1 MYDRQVRRRRIVL
14 AVFLIAS
21 ILLLTAYFGESSGGG
36 LHAVQRGGL
45 SVLGPI
51 QEGASRALKPFRDF
65 FGWIGDTVDAK
76 HERDQLKKQNI
87 TLQRQLADLQA
98 AAQENAHLKGLLKLN
113 TQGGLDQYA
122 PVKARVT
129 ARNASLFYSEVT
141 IDKGSS
147 AGVRAD
153 QPVVGPEGLVG
164 RVTDVTPGYSI
175 VTLITDQKFAAAA
188 RTLGSN
194 QQATVKAYL
203 NRPGDLE
210 LQLVQNP
217 DKIRTGDLVVT
228 AGSLS
233 LRLKSYFPPNIPIGR
248 VGKIDYGSGDLDRRI
263 HVKPAV
269 DLGNLLWVEVL
280 TKEAPAQLQAS
291 ASPIGTPTP

>member
-1 MYDRQVRRRRIVL
+1 MYDRQVRRRRITL

-36 LHAVQRGGL
+36 LHAVQRGAL

-51 QEGASRALKPFRDF
+51 QEGASRALKPFRDL

-76 HERDQLKKQNI
+76 HQRDQLRKQNI
-87 TLQRQLADLQA
+87 ALQREVADLQV

-113 TQGGLDQYA
+113 TQGGLDAYQ

-129 ARNASLFYSEVT
+129 ARNNGLFYSELT

-153 QPVVGPEGLVG
+153 QPVVGPQGLVG

-194 QQATVKAYL
+194 VQGTVKAYL

-210 LQLVQNP
+210 LQVLDHP
-217 DKIRTGDLVVT
+217 DRVRTGDLVVT

-233 LRLKSYFPPNIPIGR
+233 LRLESYFPPNIPIGHI
-248 VGKIDYGSGDLDRRI
+248 GKIDYGSGDLDRRI
-263 HVKPAV
+263 HVTPAV
-269 DLGNLLWVEVL
+269 DMGDLLWVEVL
-280 TKEAPAQLQAS
+280 TRQPSPQVTAS
-291 ASPIGTPTP
+291 VNPIGTPTP